1 MVDILEKNFK
11 EISKKN
17 SVSEKNCQNQIPR
30 TNTKN
35 TMERKDKT
43 RKGLTGI
50 TSASTSASA
59 AAMVDEQINI

>member
-17 SVSEKNCQNQIPR
+17 SVSEMNCQNQIPR

-43 RKGLTGI
+43 RKGLTGV
-50 TSASTSASA
+50 TSASASA